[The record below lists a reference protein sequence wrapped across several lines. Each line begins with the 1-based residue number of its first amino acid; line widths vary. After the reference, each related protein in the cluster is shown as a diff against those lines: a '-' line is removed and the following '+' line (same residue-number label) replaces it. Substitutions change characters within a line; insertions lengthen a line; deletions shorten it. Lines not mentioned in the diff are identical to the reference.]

1 MRIFIDTCG
10 GGCIRFRD
18 NMIKRL
24 GRDGCGNRWVRCRG
38 KLVGI
43 LTGTIVAVRRSAGTK
58 LVVVVVGTG
67 TGSTEVEGLERTP
80 VKGLAGTLVIVV
92 TVNRGS
98 VAGILTGTGTRTGTS
113 TTDLICNLYL
123 LTPPSGFF

>member
-1 MRIFIDTCG
+1 MIF
-10 GGCIRFRD
+10 
-18 NMIKRL
+18 
-24 GRDGCGNRWVRCRG
+24 RG
-38 KLVGI
+38 S
-43 LTGTIVAVRRSAGTK
+43 TGATV
-58 LVVVVVGTG
+58 LVVVVVTG
-67 TGSTEVEGLERTP
+67 AGSTGLKLLEGALVE
-80 VKGLAGTLVIVV
+80 GLAGTLVIVV